1 MKLNY
6 RKPKHLVSLI
16 LLCSLVFLFSYVNGD
31 LWLSNT
37 SRALIVPLFAVL
49 YFVSSKEISPYFM
62 IFLICYSV
70 SDLISIYGFNRRL
83 EWEYYIGNSLYVIAY
98 LSFSFEILL
107 SISKKHILKYFKAHV
122 LVLLIVNVY
131 ANYVLINFQ
140 SEYVSSLDYILELF
154 YNISTIIL
162 VSVSLLNYF
171 YRDDKKAL
179 ILFSGSLA
187 IAVSEVIQIVY
198 YYLIDGT
205 DAHILKVSYSL
216 FLILGFYFY
225 YVQSKLEYED
235 VLVIA

>member
-1 MKLNY
+1 MNFL
-6 RKPKHLVSLI
+6 KPKHLVSLI
-16 LLCSLVFLFSYVNGD
+16 LLCCLVFLVSYINGN

-37 SRALIVPLFAVL
+37 SRALVVPLFAVL
-49 YFVSSKEISPYFM
+49 YFVNSKEISPYFM

-70 SDLISIYGFNRRL
+70 SDLISIYGFSRRL
-83 EWEYYIGNSLYVIAY
+83 EWEYYIGNSLYIIAY

-107 SISKKHILKYFKAHV
+107 SINKRHILKYFKAHV
-122 LVLLIVNVY
+122 IVLGIVNIY
-131 ANYVLINFQ
+131 ANYVLIKFQ
-140 SEYVSSLDYILELF
+140 SDYVSSLDYIMELF
-154 YNISTIIL
+154 YNLSTTIL

-179 ILFSGSLA
+179 ILFLGSLA

-198 YYLIDGT
+198 YYLMDGSE
-205 DAHILKVSYSL
+205 AHILNVSYSL

-225 YVQSKLEYED
+225 YVQSKLEYEE